1 MGLVLTLVYLRSDCK
16 LFPPI
21 LFMFTYMLTNLLF
34 QAKFTVT
41 KSEDEEDA
49 LKDTYIIECEGI
61 GMKNPNL

>member
-1 MGLVLTLVYLRSDCK
+1 
-16 LFPPI
+16 
-21 LFMFTYMLTNLLF
+21 MFTYMLTNLLF